1 MYSLSPK
8 QPSHTSLQA
17 NCTVN
22 NQDPDL
28 VAQLFCAVPAFMLY
42 MYSTVYSLIRVF
54 VMTSNWLRH
63 TWSAIGVNMLLFSS
77 FLATSYNFSAHF
89 CAEIT
94 THNQGLFVSNSQ
106 NGQNTSSGLFVLTI
120 YAPLKCLNRI
130 DRLSQWNTNQSEQST
145 CSVTWSVLLT
155 CYVVHQRQ
163 SV

>member
-42 MYSTVYSLIRVF
+42 MCSTVQPNPCFRNDVQLIR
-54 VMTSNWLRH
+54 R